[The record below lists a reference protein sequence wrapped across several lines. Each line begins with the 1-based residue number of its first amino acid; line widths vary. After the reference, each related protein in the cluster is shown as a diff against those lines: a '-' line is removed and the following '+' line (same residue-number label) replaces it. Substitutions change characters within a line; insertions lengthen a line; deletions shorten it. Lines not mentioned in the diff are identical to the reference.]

1 MRKAFGRRSGFA
13 TRAGLVVL
21 IGLTGLL
28 GFSTAEAQ
36 GPVKIGFIYADSG
49 VFAQV
54 GIDMRDGF
62 LLHWSEAGNKAGGR
76 PVELFLETKGSNK
89 PDEALTKARKLVER
103 DKVHLLSGI
112 VSSPVGYA
120 LRSYVIAQKMPLL
133 ITNAGADGLTQK
145 QRSDYIFR
153 SSYANCQSAHPLGDW
168 AYKRGYRKAVIM
180 GSDFAAGHESV
191 GPFARV
197 FTELGGQIIQEI
209 YPPLGAPDFAP
220 YLAQVRRDAD
230 VVSVFFAGADAI
242 RFVKQ
247 YQEYGL
253 KGKIPMIGKGSITD
267 EVILPSQG
275 DAALDIIS
283 TLQWS
288 ATLDTPGNK
297 RFIDAY
303 SARYK
308 RLPTQFAEQ
317 GYVGAQ
323 MISQALDATK
333 GNVENQEAFLA
344 ALRKVEV
351 DAPRGKMKLDAYNN
365 PIHPVYVLKAEKK
378 GGALQNS
385 VLGAYPNVSQFW
397 KWSPE
402 AFLAQPTY
410 PEMKGKWAR

>member
-1 MRKAFGRRSGFA
+1 M
-13 TRAGLVVL
+13 
-21 IGLTGLL
+21 
-28 GFSTAEAQ
+28 Q
-36 GPVKIGFIYADSG
+36 
-49 VFAQV
+49 
-54 GIDMRDGF
+54 
-62 LLHWSEAGNKAGGR
+62 
-76 PVELFLETKGSNK
+76 
-89 PDEALTKARKLVER
+89 
-103 DKVHLLSGI
+103 
-112 VSSPVGYA
+112 
-120 LRSYVIAQKMPLL
+120 
-133 ITNAGADGLTQK
+133 
-145 QRSDYIFR
+145 
-153 SSYANCQSAHPLGDW
+153 
-168 AYKRGYRKAVIM
+168 GYRKAVIV

-197 FTELGGQIIQEI
+197 FTETGGQVIQEI

-247 YQEYGL
+247 YAEYGL
-253 KGKIPMIGKGSITD
+253 KGKIPLIGKGSITD

-275 DAALDIIS
+275 DAALGIIS

-288 ATLDTPGNK
+288 ATLETRANK

-303 SARYK
+303 SAKHK

-323 MISQALDATK
+323 MIAQALDAIK

-344 ALRKVEV
+344 ALKKVEV
-351 DAPRGKMKLDAYNN
+351 DAPRGQVKLDAYNN

-385 VLGAYPNVSQFW
+385 VTGSYPNVSQFW
-397 KWSPE
+397 KWTPE
-402 AFLAQPTY
+402 VYLTLPTY
-410 PEMKGKWAR
+410 PEMKGKWAK

>member
-1 MRKAFGRRSGFA
+1 MRKTWTGGALRL
-13 TRAGLVVL
+13 LV
-21 IGLTGLL
+21 GLTTLVGLAVFL
-28 GFSTAEAQ
+28 AAPAAQAQ
-36 GPVKIGFIYADSG
+36 GSVKIGFIYPDSG

-62 LLHWSEAGNKAGGR
+62 LLYWGETGNKAGGR
-76 PVELFLETKGSNK
+76 VVELFLESKGSNK
-89 PDEALTKARKLVER
+89 PDEALTKARKLAER
-103 DKVHLLSGI
+103 DKVHILGGI

-120 LRSYVIAQKMPLL
+120 LRSYVIGQKMPLV
-133 ITNAGADGLTQK
+133 IMNAGADGLTQK
-145 QRSDYIFR
+145 QRSEYIFR

-168 AYKRGYRKAVIM
+168 AYKQGYRKAVII

-197 FTELGGQIIQEI
+197 FSELGGQIIQEI

-247 YQEYGL
+247 YAEYGL
-253 KGKIPMIGKGSITD
+253 KGKIPLIGKGSITD

-275 DAALDIIS
+275 DTALGIIS

-288 ATLDTPGNK
+288 ATLETPANK
-297 RFIDAY
+297 RFVEAY
-303 SARYK
+303 SAKYK

-317 GYVGAQ
+317 GYVGGQ
-323 MISQALDATK
+323 MVAQALDTIR

-344 ALRKVEV
+344 AFRKVET
-351 DAPRGKMKLDAYNN
+351 DAPRGKVKLDAYNN
-365 PIHPVYVLKAEKK
+365 PVHPVYVLKVERK

-385 VLGAYPNVSQFW
+385 VIGAYPNVSQFW
-397 KWSPE
+397 KWTPE
-402 AFLAQPTY
+402 AYLALPTY
-410 PEMKGKWAR
+410 PEMKGKWAK